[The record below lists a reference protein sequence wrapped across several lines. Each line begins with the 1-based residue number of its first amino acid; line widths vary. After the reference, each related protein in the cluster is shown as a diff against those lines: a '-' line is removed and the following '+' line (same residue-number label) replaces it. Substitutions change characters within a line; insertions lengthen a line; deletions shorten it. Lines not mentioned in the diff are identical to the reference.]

1 VERRARTRRPARTR
15 GVKRPPAPTPA
26 ASTPWPTIEAFL
38 DTEEGDI
45 TVGSIGHNPS
55 LGYTAVASDA
65 HNMLVALVR
74 RPGET
79 LHQLLDRLE
88 NALGPAVE
96 DQVFTDEIN
105 GPSPPITKSRRR

>member
-1 VERRARTRRPARTR
+1 MEPRARTRSPARTR
-15 GVKRPPAPTPA
+15 RVKRPPAPKPA

-38 DTEEGDI
+38 NAEEGDI
-45 TVGSIGHNPS
+45 ALGSIGYNPS

-74 RPGET
+74 RSGET

-88 NALGPAVE
+88 RALGPAIDEQIFV
-96 DQVFTDEIN
+96 DEIN
-105 GPSPPITKSRRR
+105 APTTPKSIRR